1 MSITEETTNGGQS
14 ANGETNTEEIKNP
27 EAVLKKNREL
37 LAKLKAEQDKAK
49 SIQEKLDQI
58 EQEKLAQAGKKDE
71 LIDALKTKAK
81 TLEDQYK
88 QATQTFALK
97 SVNSQVLDAAR
108 AMGCEKPEVIM
119 KLADLSSVTVN
130 DDFSVDTEALKSAL
144 EKVREDVPAL
154 FKKAAAAPRDGVPST
169 GDLKPKL
176 PNQMSIAE
184 LKEMYEKKALGK

>member
-81 TLEDQYK
+81 TLEEQYK

-97 SVNSQVLDAAR
+97 SVNSQVL
-108 AMGCEKPEVIM
+108 
-119 KLADLSSVTVN
+119 LVN
-130 DDFSVDTEALKSAL
+130 SI
-144 EKVREDVPAL
+144 
-154 FKKAAAAPRDGVPST
+154 
-169 GDLKPKL
+169 PK
-176 PNQMSIAE
+176 MV
-184 LKEMYEKKALGK
+184 

>member
-1 MSITEETTNGGQS
+1 MSITEETTNGSQS
-14 ANGETNTEEIKNP
+14 ANGEQSEEIKNP
-27 EAVLKKNREL
+27 DAVLKKNREL
-37 LAKLKAEQDKAK
+37 LAKLKAEQEKAK

-71 LIDALKTKAK
+71 LIEALKTKTK
-81 TLEDQYK
+81 TLEEQYK

-130 DDFSVDTEALKSAL
+130 DDFSVDTDALKMAL
-144 EKVREDVPAL
+144 EKVKDEVPAL
-154 FKKAAAAPRDGVPST
+154 FKKVAAAPRDGVPAM
-169 GDLKPKL
+169 GDIKPKL
-176 PNQMSIAE
+176 PTEMSIAE
-184 LKEMYEKKALGK
+184 LKALYEKKALGK

>member
-81 TLEDQYK
+81 TLEEQYK

-154 FKKAAAAPRDGVPST
+154 FKKATAAPRDGVPAT